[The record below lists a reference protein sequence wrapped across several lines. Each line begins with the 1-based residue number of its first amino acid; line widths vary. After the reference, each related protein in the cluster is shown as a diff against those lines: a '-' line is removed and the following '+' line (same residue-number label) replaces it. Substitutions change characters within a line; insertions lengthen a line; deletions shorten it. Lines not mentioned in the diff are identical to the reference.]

1 MKIKDLREKSEVE
14 LDRLLVECRNK
25 LRDLRFR
32 IAAKQLG
39 NVREVRETRRTIAQI
54 LTLKKANKPVVAKQ
68 AETAAPA
75 EPAKA

>member
-14 LDRLLVECRNK
+14 LDRLLVDSRNK

-39 NVREVRETRRTIAQI
+39 NIREVREIRRTIAQV
-54 LTLKKANKPVVAKQ
+54 LTLKKANKAAAKKKPAQ
-68 AETAAPA
+68 A
-75 EPAKA
+75 

>member
-14 LDRLLVECRNK
+14 LDRLLVDSRNK

-39 NVREVRETRRTIAQI
+39 NVREVREIRRTIAQV
-54 LTLKKANKPVVAKQ
+54 LTLKKANKAAAKKKPVQ
-68 AETAAPA
+68 A
-75 EPAKA
+75 

>member
-14 LDRLLVECRNK
+14 LDRLLVDSRNK

-39 NVREVRETRRTIAQI
+39 NIREVRELRRTVAQV
-54 LTLKKANKPVVAKQ
+54 LTLKKANKAAAK
-68 AETAAPA
+68 
-75 EPAKA
+75 PAKA

>member
-14 LDRLLVECRNK
+14 LDRLLVDSRNK

-39 NVREVRETRRTIAQI
+39 NVREVREIRRTIAQV
-54 LTLKKANKPVVAKQ
+54 LTLKKANKAK
-68 AETAAPA
+68 AK
-75 EPAKA
+75 PAKA